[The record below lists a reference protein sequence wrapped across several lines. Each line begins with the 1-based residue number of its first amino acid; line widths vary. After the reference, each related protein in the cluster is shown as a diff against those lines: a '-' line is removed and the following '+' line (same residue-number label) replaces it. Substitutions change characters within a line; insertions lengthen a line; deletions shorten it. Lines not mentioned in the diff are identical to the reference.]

1 MQETQAEVLQEYA
14 DLCFRMKADE
24 ARKKMLQAALEEQF
38 GQKEE
43 TVKMPYGTFKMVART
58 TYQYSDELKRAEED
72 VKIMKAD
79 EQEQGIA
86 TPNITYGLRF
96 NAVKAK

>member
-1 MQETQAEVLQEYA
+1 MQETQEEVLQEYA
-14 DLCFRMKADE
+14 ELCQRIKKDE

-38 GQKEE
+38 GHKEA

-58 TYQYSDELKRAEED
+58 TYQYSDAIKEAEED
-72 VKIMKAD
+72 LKIKKQD

-86 TPNITYGLRF
+86 TPNTTYGLRF
-96 NAVKAK
+96 NAAKTG